1 MARSVLSES
10 NLPKYLWT
18 DVNMRATYVQN
29 CCYCQRI
36 DNTWHWLV
44 TELKPI
50 IANLRVLKLK
60 EIRRS

>member
-1 MARSVLSES
+1 MARSVSSES

-18 DVNMRATYVQN
+18 DVVMRATYVQN
-29 CCYCQRI
+29 CCYCQGI
-36 DNTWHWLV
+36 DNTSHWLV